1 MRAARAGYVAA
12 TGNSF
17 GIALGPNGPP
27 NAACRKPSRRLSTL
41 SENRKA
47 EEVVGKLTPGELKR
61 VIEVVSFPQSYLV
74 EDR

>member
-1 MRAARAGYVAA
+1 METIAA
-12 TGNSF
+12 
-17 GIALGPNGPP
+17 ALY
-27 NAACRKPSRRLSTL
+27 LL

-61 VIEVVSFPQSYLV
+61 IIEVVSFPQSYLV